1 MPGTLN
7 QRRSGLRPLQC
18 RRFRTQRATSVEVFD
33 PVMTPDQVKPDSVS
47 DSCIKIRVK
56 QPFETSGSYWVGQTS
71 TGSSVPGA
79 VPEDAGL
86 QKMFG
91 NDEYGQEHYMDR
103 VRRKCASGGKRN
115 SVDKVNRILVEELV
129 KIPFNEDQAKHKR
142 NAQRTVPSEPDA
154 PHPAE
159 RPTTPPKGK
168 TRSHLSA
175 NGFCFKTLFF
185 GRS

>member
-1 MPGTLN
+1 MPETLN
-7 QRRSGLRPLQC
+7 QRRSGLKPLQC
-18 RRFRTQRATSVEVFD
+18 RQFRTQKANSVEVFD
-33 PVMTPDQVKPDSVS
+33 PVMTRDQIKPDSVS
-47 DSCIKIRVK
+47 DSSIKRSATPRASVS
-56 QPFETSGSYWVGQTS
+56 PTS
-71 TGSSVPGA
+71 TVSFVPGA
-79 VPEDAGL
+79 VPEDAGV
-86 QKMFG
+86 QKKFG
-91 NDEYGQEHYMDR
+91 NDAYGQEHYMDR